1 MGRLNLVEN
10 GSSHALQGDG
20 VRSNAKLAKGAG
32 FFVNSIQYIKD
43 NGRVIIFKKG
53 LLDAG

>member
-1 MGRLNLVEN
+1 MGRSNLVEN
-10 GSSHALQGDG
+10 GCSHALQGDG
-20 VRSNAKLAKGAG
+20 VRSNAKLAKGAV
-32 FFVNSIQYIKD
+32 FVNVIQYTKD